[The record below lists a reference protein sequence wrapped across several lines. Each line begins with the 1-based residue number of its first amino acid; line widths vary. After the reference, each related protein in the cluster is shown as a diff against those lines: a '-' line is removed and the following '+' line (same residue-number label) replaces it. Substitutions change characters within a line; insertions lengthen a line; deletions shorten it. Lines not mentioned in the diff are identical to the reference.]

1 LAPDKGL
8 DIVFCDVVKDGARM
22 KKKFLSIII
31 VPHTKTSTKTL
42 TFSQKTLKM
51 ASGGAILI
59 ILLLVGFLVD
69 YFSMGLIRS
78 RYKSLSREA
87 AEQRLKIANY
97 EKSITQ
103 LETAVA
109 NFENYAKKLNVMAG
123 LKSPDVLKGP
133 AGVGGGPSEPEAEA
147 SDPQSVL
154 PPAGG
159 PPSALQGSIQNLSQK
174 AQSVESNL
182 NSLVSFFETQSVRLA
197 TTPSIM
203 PTAGWLNSPYGMRP
217 DPFTGKV
224 VMHWG
229 VDISTNIGNPIVSTA
244 DGIVLSVLNDKY
256 LGKHVVISHGNGI
269 TTVYGHMNAFAVRSG
284 QKVKRGDVIGYVGQT
299 GKAVGPH
306 VHYEVRLDGR
316 AVNPYNY
323 ILEE

>member
-1 LAPDKGL
+1 
-8 DIVFCDVVKDGARM
+8 M
-22 KKKFLSIII
+22 TKKFLSIII

-51 ASGGAILI
+51 ASGGAILL
-59 ILLLVGFLVD
+59 ILLLIGFLVD

-78 RYKSLSREA
+78 RYKSLTREA
-87 AEQRLKIANY
+87 AEQRVKIANY

-103 LETAVA
+103 LETAVS

-123 LKSPDVLKGP
+123 LKSPDVIKGP
-133 AGVGGGPSEPEAEA
+133 AGVGGGPSEAEA
-147 SDPQSVL
+147 SDPQSAPGLAVQAV
-154 PPAGG
+154 PGAGG
-159 PPSALQGSIQNLSQK
+159 PPALSGSIQNLSQK

-203 PTAGWLNSPYGMRP
+203 PTAGWLNSPYGVRP
-217 DPFTGKV
+217 DPFTGKSA
-224 VMHWG
+224 MHWG
-229 VDISTNIGNPIVSTA
+229 VDISTNIGNPIVTTA

-284 QKVKRGDVIGYVGQT
+284 QRVKRGDVIGYVGQT